1 MNIDIKKGNKISILV
16 VIFAIFLPLVVKNE
30 YFIRVIN
37 VFFLYSVVALSI
49 NLIVGICGLLDMGR
63 AAFMGLGAYCSAILS
78 VKLGVPFVLSF
89 IIAGIFTGL
98 VGAILGFLC
107 RKSTFDYLTLVT
119 IGFNV
124 ICQVVFLNWISLTNG
139 TMGIRKIPSPNFG
152 GFYFDTNIS
161 FYYFALAF
169 LLLCYVIIKRICK
182 SKLGRAF
189 EAIRDDPI
197 AAEYAGINV
206 EFYKIINFS
215 IGSLFTGL
223 TGALFVHYTQYAS
236 PYNYTL
242 DESIYQ
248 LQMAILGGL
257 GSLPGSLLGTFI
269 LVALPEISRSF
280 YEYRLL
286 FVGILMVV
294 MMLYYPNGLLGKSGV
309 GEKIFS
315 LREKFE
321 GHQKAGGKC
330 E

>member
-1 MNIDIKKGNKISILV
+1 MA
-16 VIFAIFLPLVVKNE
+16 FTLPLIIQDGYK
-30 YFIRVIN
+30 IRIMN
-37 VFFLYSVVALSI
+37 VFFLYAVVSMSI
-49 NLIVGICGLLDMGR
+49 NLIVGTCGLLDMGR

-78 VKLGVPFVLSF
+78 VKLGVPFIFSLMISGCF
-89 IIAGIFTGL
+89 AGV

-107 RKSTFDYLTLVT
+107 RKSTFDYLTLIT

-124 ICQVVFLNWISLTNG
+124 ICQVLFLNWIPVTNG
-139 TMGIRKIPSPNFG
+139 VMGISGVPVPNIF
-152 GFYFDTNIS
+152 GFYFDTNTR

-169 LLLCYVIIKRICK
+169 LIVCYITIRRLTQ

-206 EFYKIINFS
+206 EYYKILNFA
-215 IGSLFTGL
+215 IGSVYTGL
-223 TGALFVHYTQYAS
+223 AGALFVHYTQYAS
-236 PYNYTL
+236 PFNYTL

-257 GSLPGSLLGTFI
+257 GSLPGVLIGTFI
-269 LVALPEISRSF
+269 LVVLPEISRSF

-294 MMLYYPNGLLGKSGV
+294 MMLYCPNGLLGKAGV
-309 GEKIFS
+309 GEKLIGI
-315 LREKFE
+315 
-321 GHQKAGGKC
+321 GHRVSIMKAGEKN